1 VHRQSP
7 GAYDELCAAL
17 RAPSLY
23 DEFLRHLAR
32 RGLPV
37 PQDVLDRDVT
47 GPPPHSAGLRAVFR
61 RVYEEP
67 TRYWDAYEMA
77 EKLVD
82 VDEQFALWRF
92 RHLKVVQRIIGHKR
106 GTGGTA
112 GAGYLKGLID
122 LTFFPDL
129 WDVRTELRG

>member
-1 VHRQSP
+1 MSP
-7 GAYDELCAAL
+7 N
-17 RAPSLY
+17 
-23 DEFLRHLAR
+23 R
-32 RGLPV
+32 RI
-37 PQDVLDRDVT
+37 
-47 GPPPHSAGLRAVFR
+47 
-61 RVYEEP
+61 YEEP

-92 RHLKVVQRIIGHKR
+92 RHLKVVQRIIGQKR

-112 GAGYLKGLID
+112 GSEYLKHLID

-129 WDVRTELRG
+129 WDVRTDLRG